1 MTTSN
6 NKPAAWFWVVS
17 ALALVWNVMGVMAY
31 LAQVM
36 MSPEAL
42 QAMPENERAL
52 YESVPAWA
60 TGAFAV
66 AVWGGAL
73 GCLLLLL
80 RKKLAKP
87 VLVLSLIGIIV
98 QMVHS
103 LALSNSMEVYGPG
116 GLIMPVMVL
125 VIGVG
130 LIWFSGKATAHGWLA

>member
-87 VLVLSLIGIIV
+87 VLVLSLMGIIV

-130 LIWFSGKATAHGWLA
+130 LIWFSGKATANGWLA

>member
-130 LIWFSGKATAHGWLA
+130 LIWFSGKATANGWLA